1 MSFQYATY
9 DDYLVK
15 LNLVTGEVSIR
26 CGKVQLAEKLTFYR
40 TDGKKLCFTAADTE
54 WLQTS
59 NDLVARYYEDE
70 VTHTLRFSVHQ
81 DGVTISAPEELQM
94 KGVCGLGA
102 DVRPMSSDKHNF
114 FRSGFGKAST
124 TLDDMLFDVEKDA
137 AFIMKGD
144 CGRRFRF
151 NHEAKVFEIDAPI
164 TGKVT
169 LCYEEE
175 IYKRKYKINYKPI
188 SKDVTFKK
196 PPVGWMTWYALTYDA
211 NEETVMAN
219 VRWVDEHLRRY
230 GVDTIWIDWEWYHDA
245 GFDTFHPDTT
255 RYPKGMKQLSDDIRK
270 YGFSPSLCIAFAREW
285 EVNDY
290 MREHPEIMLAI
301 DQFWCGKYFF
311 DYSNPTYLEDFLPK
325 ALHQVDEWGF
335 EAIKFDT
342 LAPGIRAQERFH
354 QHMYDPEMTSKEAY
368 RKVATITR
376 DVLGKDR
383 YMLSCCAA
391 NDSDILWACD
401 KFEAARVGADVFNWE
416 EFINNAVK
424 RVARYYP
431 FHNIVFYNDAD
442 CVIAREEY
450 STIEQVKSRTAF
462 ISMLGLPVTL
472 GDDMPTLSQDRV
484 EIIKRSIPVLDIHT
498 MDVDRHVPSDVAVT
512 SLVIDTELQNY
523 SLVSVFNT
531 SEKALSKTVSLAEL
545 GIDAANSLYYEYY
558 SGESKDLSDGSITAT
573 LKPFETKIYAVREKA
588 AHPQII
594 STNRHVTQGI
604 IEISAM
610 AWNEKKHTLSL
621 TADLVGQDL
630 YTVSVLVPEG
640 YQFKEQKGFDDV
652 TAIGDVLKLS
662 VTADENETRDFEI
675 VFK

>member
-9 DDYLVK
+9 DDYMVK
-15 LNLVTGEVSIR
+15 LNLKTAEISIR
-26 CGKVQLAEKLTFYR
+26 CGEVMLADKLTFYKN
-40 TDGKKLCFTAADTE
+40 GKKLCFTMADTD

-59 NDLVARYYEDE
+59 NDLMAKYYEDDE
-70 VTHTLRFSVHQ
+70 VRVLRFSVHQ
-81 DGVTISAPEELQM
+81 DGVTVKAPEKLQM
-94 KGVCGLGA
+94 KGICCLGT
-102 DVRPMSSDKHNF
+102 DSRPMSSEKHNF
-114 FRSGFGKAST
+114 FRSAYGPAST
-124 TLDDMLFDVEKDA
+124 ALDDMLFDMERDA
-137 AFIMKGD
+137 AFFMKGD

-151 NHEAKVFEIDAPI
+151 NHEKKIFEIDAKI
-164 TGKVT
+164 CGDVT
-169 LCYEEE
+169 LFYEEE

-219 VRWVDEHLRRY
+219 IIWLEEHLNRY

-270 YGFSPSLCIAFAREW
+270 HGLSPSLWVAFAREW

-325 ALHQVDEWGF
+325 ALRQVDEWGF
-335 EAIKFDT
+335 EAVKFDT

-354 QHMYDPEMTSKEAY
+354 QHMYNPDLTTKEAY
-368 RKVATITR
+368 RKVAEVTR
-376 DVLGKDR
+376 EVLGKDR
-383 YMLSCCAA
+383 YLLSCCAA

-416 EFINNAVK
+416 EFVNNAVK

-431 FHNIVFYNDAD
+431 FHNVVFYNDAD

-450 STIEQVKSRTAF
+450 STIEQVKSRAAF
-462 ISMLGLPVTL
+462 ITMLGLPVTL
-472 GDDMPTLSQDRV
+472 GDDMPTLSEERV
-484 EIIKRSIPVLDIHT
+484 EIIKHSIPVLDIHT
-498 MDVDRHVPSDVAVT
+498 MDVDRFEPSNVAVT
-512 SLVIDTELQNY
+512 SLMIDTEVHNY

-531 SEKALSKTVSLAEL
+531 SDKELTETICLSVL
-545 GIDAANSLYYEYY
+545 GIDMNDPVAYEYY
-558 SGESKDLSDGSITAT
+558 SNMVYDANDGAITAT
-573 LKPFETKIYAVREKA
+573 LKPFETKIYAVREKM
-588 AHPQII
+588 AHPQVV
-594 STNRHVTQGI
+594 STNRHLTQGA
-604 IEISAM
+604 IEISALT
-610 AWNEKKHTLSL
+610 WDEKSKKFSL

-630 YTVSVLVPEG
+630 YSVSVRIPEG
-640 YQFKEQKGFDDV
+640 YKYKEQKGFDGTEVSDNM
-652 TAIGDVLKLS
+652 LRLS
-662 VTADENETRDFEI
+662 VTATENETRNFEV
-675 VFK
+675 VFE